1 MAVFTRWP
9 CDFYMTFQHLS
20 IENMQLFVTVADNS
34 SISRSAEQ
42 LFIDA
47 SSVSR
52 KISLIEE
59 ELSNQLFIRS
69 NQGVALTDTGII
81 FYNFCQ
87 ETLKNLS
94 ELFEHLSVSSSL
106 SQLKIGTYDSVSV
119 GLYKDFFSEN
129 FSKIGAVKISNQID
143 NLIQS
148 FNNNQLNTLI
158 IDDEFSKFLTG
169 NFYEKSLAKEAFYL
183 VSHQKFANSFD
194 SKNWKQLELFLN
206 PKSCPIHQKLLALC
220 PKENLPK
227 IHEIEYTASPLSFL
241 VSSNQATILPE
252 SSLKKYAS
260 ENFYFQKLPENFNRN
275 LVIFSRTLSDQELFL
290 RKNNTQ

>member
-1 MAVFTRWP
+1 MAVFARWP

-34 SISRSAEQ
+34 SISRAAEQ

-69 NQGVALTDTGII
+69 NQGVALTDTGIL

-94 ELFEHLSVSSSL
+94 ELFEHLSVNPSL

-119 GLYKDFFSEN
+119 GLYKDFL
-129 FSKIGAVKISNQID
+129 VKIFQNSE
-143 NLIQS
+143 
-148 FNNNQLNTLI
+148 QL
-158 IDDEFSKFLTG
+158 KFLTR
-169 NFYEKSLAKEAFYL
+169 L
-183 VSHQKFANSFD
+183 
-194 SKNWKQLELFLN
+194 
-206 PKSCPIHQKLLALC
+206 I
-220 PKENLPK
+220 
-227 IHEIEYTASPLSFL
+227 I
-241 VSSNQATILPE
+241 
-252 SSLKKYAS
+252 
-260 ENFYFQKLPENFNRN
+260 
-275 LVIFSRTLSDQELFL
+275 
-290 RKNNTQ
+290 